1 MILRSDE
8 LPRSADVAKHGGAGE
23 FGVETILTKEQM
35 GKAGRLFVRGTL
47 KPGHSVACT
56 GMRGIRKS
64 AISSRAREM
73 VREEDGKTY
82 TVYPGDVNVT
92 PSGHA
97 HEIVNTQSDANLVYL
112 AVVLFNGDR

>member
-47 KPGHSVACT
+47 KPGHSV
-56 GMRGIRKS
+56 GMHRHEGDMEICYFLS
-64 AISSRAREM
+64 GQGM
-73 VREEDGKTY
+73 VREEDGKNY